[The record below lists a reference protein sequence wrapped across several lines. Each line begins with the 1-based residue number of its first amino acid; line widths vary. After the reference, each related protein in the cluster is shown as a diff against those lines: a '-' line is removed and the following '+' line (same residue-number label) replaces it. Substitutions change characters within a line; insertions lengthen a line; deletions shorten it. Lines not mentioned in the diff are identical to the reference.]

1 MRMNENRETERIL
14 DEYFSPQYVALAN
27 ISGIGD
33 LKHINRDCMFEGN
46 VRKCRKGDSVE
57 Y

>member
-1 MRMNENRETERIL
+1 MRMNESKETERIL